1 MLGGDLQLGWN
12 HQVLGLRQLLLLYPA
27 YCWGCDGRR
36 VAVRFRGALRALLC
50 VKYFTAAVPTV
61 CVLAAAVCGLAAIT
75 AGVQSRC
82 GPMCVGVSVWMRVVQ
97 SA

>member
-1 MLGGDLQLGWN
+1 M
-12 HQVLGLRQLLLLYPA
+12 
-27 YCWGCDGRR
+27 
-36 VAVRFRGALRALLC
+36 RFRGALRALLC

-82 GPMCVGVSVWMRVVQ
+82 GPSADVRGCVRVD
-97 SA
+97 ACCAERMMIK